1 MRCHA
6 DELIYRPRASSTW
19 SGDPVLVR
27 RPTRAHVLGT
37 FFAEERR
44 GGRLLFASFLDAPI
58 PQDENGP
65 STGAET
71 TEGPLDPHGHPFKQN
86 KVCGHVLAAGEQRCC
101 EKRTVDACHE
111 CCIKKS
117 FDGIEGEPTSDTC
130 RRTCIRMCYKG
141 KDANKPGKHFPRCP
155 DDPDSSVSLYP
166 TNDQDS
172 KLKDFVQIEQPM
184 LS

>member
-141 KDANKPGKHFPRCP
+141 LGCRAAYDWSMFCCMLGEAKMPTSLGNISPDAQMIQTPA
-155 DDPDSSVSLYP
+155 
-166 TNDQDS
+166 
-172 KLKDFVQIEQPM
+172 
-184 LS
+184 